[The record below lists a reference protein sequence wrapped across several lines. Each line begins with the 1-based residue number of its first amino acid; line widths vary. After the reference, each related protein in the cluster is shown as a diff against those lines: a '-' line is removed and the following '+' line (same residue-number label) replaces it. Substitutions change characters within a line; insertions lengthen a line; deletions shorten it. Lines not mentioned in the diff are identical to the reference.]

1 MPPLLLA
8 TLIITAAVLV
18 FAILVVCWMVRTA
31 VHESPES
38 DPERDA
44 GRTEAQITA
53 DADRTAAAIIRGDG
67 HPVSAGNPVNPVL
80 TLRRV
85 CAWCQIV
92 LQEGTGPTTHGICP
106 TCSAVKMAEIEADWA
121 TSHPATRTA
130 PAIATL

>member
-1 MPPLLLA
+1 MPPLILA
-8 TLIITAAVLV
+8 TLIITAAVLF
-18 FAILVVCWMVRTA
+18 FAILVVFWMVRSA
-31 VHESPES
+31 VNESPES

-44 GRTEAQITA
+44 GRTEAQIAA

-67 HPVSAGNPVNPVL
+67 HPVPAVNPVNTVL

-106 TCSAVKMAEIEADWA
+106 TCSAVKMAEIEADWQRQ
-121 TSHPATRTA
+121 HPATRTT
-130 PAIATL
+130 PAVATL